1 MWISVD
7 NLDEFFYLLTSF
19 VDIQTLSQEKNVD
32 NL

>member
-7 NLDEFFYLLTSF
+7 NLDEFFYLLTAF
-19 VDIQTLSQEKNVD
+19 VDIQTLSQEKNVN